1 MKTSLSVRN
10 GTRGPDEPLTDRG
23 KSTITRILEESKNIL
38 VDDGFAGLTFRNI
51 SSRSGITV
59 GNVGYYYKRKDDLL
73 IDLANFIF
81 DRWEHRYRRDVSVAK
96 SYNRKSFRLGLK
108 YMIDQ
113 NKNPKTRALLME
125 MWSMGNRSAAVSKMT
140 NAFYKRMRSTIEK
153 MIRDVNPGMARE
165 LVRLRAALI
174 TTQIEGL
181 MLVIGPQGPK
191 DRKLQGVERE
201 ALDQFERLAF
211 PGKRANA

>member
-1 MKTSLSVRN
+1 MKASSLIRN
-10 GTRGPDEPLTDRG
+10 GARAFDEPLTDRG
-23 KSTITRILEESKNIL
+23 RSTAVRILEESKDIL
-38 VDDGFAGLTFRNI
+38 VAEGFAGLTFRNI

-59 GNVGYYYKRKDDLL
+59 GNVGYYYRTKDDLMV
-73 IDLANFIF
+73 DLANYIF
-81 DRWEHRYRRDVSVAK
+81 DRWEDRFRRDVSVSR
-96 SYNRKSFRLGLK
+96 SYDRKSFRLGLK

-125 MWSMGNRSAAVSKMT
+125 MWSMSNRSAAVSKMMT
-140 NAFYKRMRSTIEK
+140 AFYKRMRDTIEK
-153 MIRDVNPGMARE
+153 MIRDVNPRMKDE

-181 MLVIGPQGPK
+181 MLIIGPRGPK
-191 DRKLQGVERE
+191 DRKIQGIERE

-211 PGKRANA
+211 PRGLAA